1 MPKLDDQISL
11 LQEKLN
17 LFKLRQERLD
27 LRKKAM
33 QAQRE
38 RKLETRRRIL
48 VGGVVLAKL
57 ERGEIPQETLRSWLD
72 SALLRTDERAL
83 FDLPERTKV

>member
-27 LRKKAM
+27 LRKQAM
-33 QAQRE
+33 EAQRA

-57 ERGEIPQETLRSWLD
+57 ERGEIDQATFRGWLD
-72 SALLRTDERAL
+72 QTLLRTEERAL
-83 FDLPERTKV
+83 FDLPEKPKV